1 MKKVVVTGANGFVGS
16 RFVKELINKGIEV
29 LAIIRNEKSNIDTIA
44 GLPKVRIVYCD
55 LLDFQTLEEKIPDRD
70 IDAFY
75 HLAWAGVSADEK
87 NDFTIQYENIRFTVN
102 ALTAANRLNCKLFIG
117 TGTVAEY
124 VYCDQPMNESF
135 APSPTDI
142 YGAAKVSSKVFCKVI
157 ANQLGQSMIWTIL
170 PSIYGEGRE
179 DKNILTYAIQT
190 FLRNEK
196 PSFTK
201 LEQMWDFLY
210 IDDLVEA
217 LYLIGVKGKKGET
230 YGIGSGVFRT
240 MRYYVET
247 IRDLINRDLPIGI
260 GDIPYVDDRIPSSCV
275 DISKLSADTEFSPT
289 YTFQQ
294 GITRT
299 IQWYKT
305 RDQSR

>member
-16 RFVKELINKGIEV
+16 HLVKELINKGIEV
-29 LAIIRNEKSNIDTIA
+29 LAIIRNEKSNIDNIA
-44 GLPKVRIVYCD
+44 FLPKVRIIYCD
-55 LLDFQTLEEKIPDRD
+55 LIDFQTLDEKIPDRD
-70 IDAFY
+70 VDVFY
-75 HLAWAGVSADEK
+75 HLAWAGVSTDAK
-87 NDFTIQYENIRFTVN
+87 NDFTLQYENIRFCVN

-124 VYCDQPMNESF
+124 VYCDKPMNESF

-142 YGAAKVSSKVFCKVI
+142 YGAAKVSSKMFCKVI
-157 ANQLGQSMIWTIL
+157 AKRIGQSMIWTIL
-170 PSIYGEGRE
+170 PSVYGEGRE
-179 DKNILTYAIQT
+179 DKNILTYAIKT

-210 IDDLVEA
+210 IDDLVKA
-217 LYLIGVKGKKGET
+217 LYLIGIKGKKGET

-240 MRYYVET
+240 MRYYVES
-247 IRDLINRDLPIGI
+247 IRDIINMDLPIGI
-260 GDIPYVDDRIPSSCV
+260 GDIPYFDDRIPSSCV
-275 DISKLSADTEFSPT
+275 DITKLSADTGFSPS
-289 YTFQQ
+289 YTFEQ
-294 GITRT
+294 GIRRT

-305 RDQSR
+305 ID